1 MTEATTGAPTRT
13 GGHPGLLIASP
24 QLRDPNFAKTVVLMC
39 QHDEDGALGIIINR
53 GGQVS
58 IGAVTEQLAL
68 AQPSS
73 ADDATWWGG
82 PVGQGTGF
90 VIWKG
95 SAPDDEGWNPGGGVA
110 VSASVEQLEQLVDA
124 DAEFHLALGYA
135 GWGPG
140 QLDTEIEEGSWLY
153 VDVDPAIVFEAPMNE
168 RWPRALAM
176 LGLRPDLV
184 WMPPAEA

>member
-1 MTEATTGAPTRT
+1 MGTAADRR
-13 GGHPGLLIASP
+13 PGKPGFLIASP
-24 QLRDPNFAKTVVLMC
+24 QLRDPNFARTVVLVC

-53 GGQVS
+53 DGPVS
-58 IGAVTEQLAL
+58 VGAVTEQLAL
-68 AQPSS
+68 AAPRT
-73 ADDATWWGG
+73 ADDATLWGG

-95 SAPDDEGWNPGGGVA
+95 RAPFDEGWNPGGGVA
-110 VSASVEQLEQLVDA
+110 VSASVDQLEQLVHA

-140 QLDTEIEEGSWLY
+140 QLDHEIEEGSWLY
-153 VDVDPAIVFEAPMNE
+153 ADVDASIVFDAPMGE
-168 RWPRALAM
+168 RWPRALMA
-176 LGLRPDLV
+176 LGLRPDLI